1 MTRLVYGSDELALRV
16 LMLRRMCVLTSL
28 KCSLSNFV
36 VRDAT
41 VVHHLI
47 ALSVI
52 RGRTVDGAFWSPLSG
67 DDGMF
72 SPNFSVYA
80 GWQQG
85 FVKTSVMPRLYRL
98 VQHRQ
103 QVVFRRSAR
112 AANRR
117 VRRRVRLISRRE
129 LIKRCSIFR
138 RSSCIDPLN
147 GG

>member
-1 MTRLVYGSDELALRV
+1 MTRLVCGSDELALRV

-52 RGRTVDGAFWSPLSG
+52 RCRTIDSAFWSPLSG
-67 DDGMF
+67 DNRMF
-72 SPNFSVYA
+72 SSNFSVDA

-85 FVKTSVMPRLYRL
+85 FVKTSVAPRLYRL
-98 VQHRQ
+98 AQHRQ
-103 QVVFRRSAR
+103 QVVFRRSVR
-112 AANRR
+112 AA
-117 VRRRVRLISRRE
+117 IE
-129 LIKRCSIFR
+129 E
-138 RSSCIDPLN
+138 
-147 GG
+147 